1 MEIRPVAPAE
11 YDQLGA
17 ITVTAFETIEGA
29 GDLGGYADVLRDVAD
44 RAHHALVL
52 VAVGDEHDLL
62 GGITY
67 VDHPENPYAEELAAG
82 EVGIRMLAVAPHA
95 QGRGVGRALTEA
107 CVRQARAQ
115 GAARVSLHSTPW
127 MVVAH
132 RLYQSLGFVRT
143 PERDVDVGPDLRLM
157 AFVLDLD

>member
-1 MEIRPVAPAE
+1 VEIRPVASAE
-11 YDQLGA
+11 YDELGA
-17 ITVTAFETIEGA
+17 LTVTAFETIEGA
-29 GDLGGYADVLRDVAD
+29 GDLGEYADVLRDVAD
-44 RAHHALVL
+44 RAQHALVL
-52 VAVGDEHDLL
+52 VAVGDGHDLL

-107 CVRQARAQ
+107 CLRQARAE

-143 PERDVDVGPDLRLM
+143 PERDVDVSPDLRLM
-157 AFVLDLD
+157 AFALDLE

>member
-11 YDQLGA
+11 YDELGT

-29 GDLGGYADVLRDVAD
+29 GDLGDYADVLRDVAD
-44 RAHHALVL
+44 RAEQAVVL
-52 VAVGDEHDLL
+52 VAVDDERELL
-62 GGITY
+62 GGVTY
-67 VDHPENPYAEELAAG
+67 VDHPANPYAEDLADG
-82 EVGIRMLAVAPHA
+82 EVGIRMLAVAPNA

-107 CVRQARAQ
+107 CVRRARAE

-143 PERDVDVGPDLRLM
+143 PERDVDVSPDLRLM
-157 AFVLDLD
+157 AFVLDLG

>member
-11 YDQLGA
+11 YDELGA

-44 RAHHALVL
+44 RAEHALVL

-67 VDHPENPYAEELAAG
+67 VDHPKNPYAEELAAG

-107 CVRQARAQ
+107 CVRQARGE

-143 PERDVDVGPDLRLM
+143 PERDVDVSPDLRLM

>member
-11 YDQLGA
+11 YAELGA

-44 RAHHALVL
+44 RAQHALVL

-67 VDHPENPYAEELAAG
+67 VGHPENPYAEELAAG
-82 EVGIRMLAVAPHA
+82 EVGIRMLAVSPRA

-107 CVRQARAQ
+107 CVRQARAD

-143 PERDVDVGPDLRLM
+143 PQRDVDVSPDLRLM